1 MRLYARSETTSSQA
15 ITHRRDYQQP
25 KDDYPMRRA
34 LLPCRPDKRPTTGT
48 PHYTDTAALLP
59 FPDPPSLSS
68 APSSPPLLSSS
79 PPLLL
84 SSLPIQKPKVH
95 LIICGSST
103 CVNFFQAQFYISAH
117 GSSPWLIV
125 FLYDIGNDNNARNK
139 SMFRD
144 PHMGDLRERV
154 FEVLLCPTH
163 VRHVA

>member
-1 MRLYARSETTSSQA
+1 MLVVSHAPRLSSVAALVARSGGRKRTLGTVDTRESASVAGRFPRASAQ
-15 ITHRRDYQQP
+15 
-25 KDDYPMRRA
+25 KRRA

-103 CVNFFQAQFYISAH
+103 CVNFSNIEYMH
-117 GSSPWLIV
+117 KCEELHLL
-125 FLYDIGNDNNARNK
+125 FLK
-139 SMFRD
+139 
-144 PHMGDLRERV
+144 
-154 FEVLLCPTH
+154 
-163 VRHVA
+163 